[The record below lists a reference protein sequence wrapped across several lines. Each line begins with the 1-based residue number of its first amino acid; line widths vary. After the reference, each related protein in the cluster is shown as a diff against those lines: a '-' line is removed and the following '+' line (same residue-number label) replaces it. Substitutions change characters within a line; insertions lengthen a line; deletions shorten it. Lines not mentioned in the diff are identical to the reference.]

1 MVFRVKTVILAA
13 TNDKDAI
20 DSAILS
26 RFTEHRYIPLPNKS
40 GRLELLRVHL
50 SNARASFEVHEL
62 EMLAT
67 QSEGMS
73 GRDIKN
79 WIIKA
84 QKHAAH
90 LAVEGEARQR
100 MS

>member
-1 MVFRVKTVILAA
+1 
-13 TNDKDAI
+13 
-20 DSAILS
+20 
-26 RFTEHRYIPLPNKS
+26 
-40 GRLELLRVHL
+40 
-50 SNARASFEVHEL
+50 
-62 EMLAT
+62 MLAT